1 MNLFKL
7 AHISD
12 LHFSAPNC
20 NPIQFFSKRWLGN
33 LNLILFRKSC
43 FIFDRLPSLISLF
56 KEKGISH
63 VLISGDFS
71 TTSSKKEF
79 ILAQDFVKR
88 LKNEGFEVI
97 TLPGNHD
104 HYTKRD
110 FKKKSFYDFF
120 EPSFEKNSFFNLK
133 EHGMALKTL
142 GSGWHMIVLDTTAF
156 PTLLSSQG
164 HFSLELEK
172 NLNTALSSL
181 KGQNIILANH
191 FPFFQNDQV
200 RKRLMRGNALK
211 RICAGNP
218 NIRLYLHGHTHR
230 LCVAD
235 LRDSQM
241 PIILDPGSTPHQT
254 HGGCHLIEIN
264 SEGCDV
270 EVFKWNEEW
279 KLFQEHHFKW

>member
-12 LHFSAPNC
+12 LHFNALSY
-20 NPIQFFSKRWLGN
+20 NPAQFFSKRWLGN
-33 LNLILFRKSC
+33 LNLIFFRKAS
-43 FIFDRLPSLISLF
+43 FFYERLPALISLF
-56 KEKGISH
+56 KDKNISH

-79 ILAQDFVKR
+79 QLGQHFVQQ

-104 HYTKRD
+104 HYTKKD

-120 EPSFEKNSFFNLK
+120 DPSFEKDSFYNLK
-133 EHGMALKTL
+133 EHGIALKNL
-142 GSGWHMIVLDTTAF
+142 GHNWQMIVLDTTAF

-164 HFSLELEK
+164 HFSPELEK
-172 NLNTALSSL
+172 HLKEALSSL

-191 FPFFQNDQV
+191 YPFFQNEPI
-200 RKRLMRGNALK
+200 RKRLVRGDELK
-211 RICAGNP
+211 RICAENP
-218 NIRLYLHGHTHR
+218 HVRLYLHGHTHR

-235 LRDSQM
+235 LRNSHL
-241 PIILDPGSTPHQT
+241 PIVLDPGSAPHQT
-254 HGGCHLIEIN
+254 GGGCHLIEIN
-264 SEGCDV
+264 SKGCDV

-279 KLFQEHHFKW
+279 KLFQEHHFIW